1 LGDII
6 EVKNKIIDLILQA
19 VQRAQEEGKLPS
31 FTIPEI
37 ILEHPQNSAYG
48 DYATNISLKLA
59 RTLGVNPMIIAR
71 DLAGLMKNPPEI
83 EKISVAPPGF
93 INFTLKNDWLVRQV
107 DFTLKEKDDYGNVDV
122 GNNRRV
128 QIEFVS
134 ANPTGPLHV
143 GHGRGAVLGSTLANC
158 LKSAGYQVQ
167 KEYYINDAGAQIAA
181 FNNTLYARY
190 KQGLGM
196 EADLPQNGY
205 MGNYMI
211 DLAKDIIAEKGDI
224 FLKMPESEAIIQL
237 GEIGLARILET
248 IRRTLEL
255 LGVTFDRWFSEKS
268 LFTGGQYSRAYNILH
283 EKGFI
288 VEKEGAVWFV
298 STALG
303 EDKDNVIV
311 RSDGT
316 PTYFATDI
324 AYHYEKF
331 IERKFDKVIDIWGAD
346 HQGHVSRMKAVIS
359 AMGIDPE
366 RLTVII
372 SQMITLRR
380 GSELVKL
387 SKRTGDMITL
397 EEVIN
402 EVGKDAC
409 RFIFLSRSADAQMDF
424 DLDLAKKESPENPV
438 YYVQYAHARIAS
450 IMRLADEKR
459 IDFSDGDVSQLTQQ
473 PEIALIRKIILLPE
487 VISII
492 AQTLQPH
499 HIAYYA
505 QELATVFHSFYNQ
518 CRVVTD
524 DEESTKARL
533 KLVKAAQITLAKVL
547 NLMGMSVRDRM

>member
-1 LGDII
+1 MGDII